1 MRAEI
6 CPGPSIFVDRGTP
19 DSMLKDSFN
28 LKNGWPQ
35 GGGMIPFGGA
45 LVLKITLAIPV
56 DIG

>member
-1 MRAEI
+1 
-6 CPGPSIFVDRGTP
+6 
-19 DSMLKDSFN
+19 MLKDSFN